1 MAGCLAKRLKARNLG
16 VVVLDGDEL
25 RAALDS
31 FQYDIDSRKALARI
45 YGRLALT
52 FSRQGLVVIC
62 ATVSMFHDIQSWNRE
77 NIPEYFEVYIKIPHS
92 LREVRDK
99 KQLIADARA
108 DRAQH
113 VHGLDLQI
121 EEPQNPDF
129 MFTNKFTDPPE
140 AIARKIQEKIGL

>member
-1 MAGCLAKRLKARNLG
+1 MAGCLAKRLKTRNLG

-25 RAALDS
+25 RAALDN
-31 FQYDIDSRKALARI
+31 FQYDLNSRKALARI

-77 NIPEYFEVYIKIPHS
+77 NISEYFEVYIKIPHS
-92 LREVRDK
+92 LRKAQDK
-99 KQLIADARA
+99 KQLVSDARA
-108 DRAQH
+108 HRAQH
-113 VHGLDLQI
+113 VHGFDLQI
-121 EEPQNPDF
+121 EEPQKPDLI
-129 MFTNKFTDPPE
+129 FTNKFTDSPE